1 VNRTLTMVNK
11 YFDGVIPEIGEKEEI
26 DNELINMAL
35 STRNIVELEMNG
47 YRTGK
52 ALSAIFTLLRR
63 SNKYIDETAPWILGK
78 DKSKKDRLGT
88 VLYNLLEC
96 IRISSVLL
104 TPFIPETA
112 KEIQRQLNAKNIT
125 YKSLN
130 SFDGTISNEKINDPK
145 PIFNRMDINE
155 KMKEI
160 EKTLNISKDNK
171 KTEKKQKK
179 TDNKK
184 EENVGLISFEDFLKV
199 KMVVGQIIEVNNHP
213 NADKLYLLKVDI
225 KNG

>member
-1 VNRTLTMVNK
+1 M
-11 YFDGVIPEIGEKEEI
+11 
-26 DNELINMAL
+26 EL
-35 STRNIVELEMNG
+35 
-47 YRTGK
+47 
-52 ALSAIFTLLRR
+52 FQ
-63 SNKYIDETAPWILGK
+63 TAPWILGK
-78 DKSKKDRLGT
+78 DESKKDRLGT

-130 SFDGTISNEKINDPK
+130 SFDGTVSNEKINDPK
-145 PIFNRMDINE
+145 PIFNRMDFNE

-160 EKTLNISKDNK
+160 EKTLNIGKDNK
-171 KTEKKQKK
+171 KIEKKQKK

-184 EENVGLISFEDFLKV
+184 EEKVGIISFEDFLKV

-225 KNG
+225 KNEVRQVVAGLKKFYSPEELINKKIVMVKNLQPVKLRGEMSEGMLLAAESDKDTVKLLTVSYK